1 MRILIIDSDHPSV
14 QSMEL
19 MLKSEGHHVESTD
32 LGEEGI
38 GFVKDRPYDL
48 ILLDLVLPDMSGFDV
63 LRDIRVTNMKTPI
76 IIVSGSRDIETK
88 VRTFGAAADAY
99 LEKPF
104 NKTTLI
110 VECERVVI
118 QAKGPE
124 STLRCGEIE
133 LNLDRKT
140 VKVGGASVHITRKEF
155 ELLSLLM
162 LRKDLVVTKEM
173 FLEHLYPD
181 GAQPELKIF
190 DVFVCKIRKKLAG
203 ANNGDHYIETEWGRG
218 YSMREPRAEEGRRAA
233 G

>member
-1 MRILIIDSDHPSV
+1 MRILIIDSDHASV

-38 GFVKDRPYDL
+38 GFAKDRSYDL

-63 LRDIRVTNMKTPI
+63 LRDIRVAGVKTPL

-104 NKTTLI
+104 SKTAFI
-110 VECERVVI
+110 AECERVVI
-118 QAKGPE
+118 HAKGPE
-124 STLRCGEIE
+124 SVLRCGEIE
-133 LNLDRKT
+133 LSFDRKT
-140 VKVGGASVHITRKEF
+140 VRIGGANVHITRKEF

-162 LRKDLVVTKEM
+162 LRKGLVVTKEM
-173 FLEHLYPD
+173 FLECLYPS
-181 GAQPELKIF
+181 GVQPEPKII
-190 DVFVCKIRKKLAG
+190 DVFVCKLRKKLAG
-203 ANNGDHYIETEWGRG
+203 ANNGNHYIETEWGRG
-218 YSMREPRAEEGRRAA
+218 YSMREPKAEECRRAA